1 MRDCRRASESQFMI
15 SDDLDLVDPEVEALA
30 RAITEEDYRYGGG
43 VILHNEPD
51 LDKVDAHVAA
61 KVESRWP
68 ERIEQAQSLLA
79 TLHRYNHTVIRLQG
93 RLDLG

>member
-1 MRDCRRASESQFMI
+1 MI

-30 RAITEEDYRYGGG
+30 RAITDEDYRYGGH
-43 VILHNEPD
+43 VVLLYEPD
-51 LDKVDAHVAA
+51 LDKVEAHVAA

-79 TLHRYNHTVIRLQG
+79 TLRRYNFTVTRLQG
-93 RLDLG
+93 SLGLE